1 MRLADVIDDGAVKTV
16 TVVPGLCLA
25 EAARAMHGNDATAI
39 IVDNGRFQ
47 GILTAGDILR
57 FLTSATSPI
66 QAWQGPA
73 SAALGE
79 ESATAA
85 PEEPVGRAIEKMI
98 AARRDHL
105 PVVAAQGI
113 VVVSLSNLLLAE
125 NAHLHGEVHHL
136 QNYIDAL
143 HDAPND

>member
-1 MRLADVIDDGAVKTV
+1 MRLADILHTCTVKAVSV
-16 TVVPGLCLA
+16 ALGVSLA
-25 EAARAMHGNDATAI
+25 EAARAMHLNDATAI
-39 IVDNGRFQ
+39 IVENGSSQ

-57 FLTSATSPI
+57 FLTLATSPI
-66 QAWQGPA
+66 EAWQGPV
-73 SAALGE
+73 STALGE
-79 ESATAA
+79 GPPAAT
-85 PEEPVGRAIEKMI
+85 PEEPVGRVIEKMI
-98 AARRDHL
+98 AAGRDHL

-125 NAHLHGEVHHL
+125 NAQLHGEVYHL